1 MYNSNQ
7 DQKND
12 PSINENEAEALR
24 LAAAAKKRRTLVIWI
39 RVVALIFAGLFLL
52 SQCGMS
58 KPRAKA
64 AIIQSCVDNV
74 PNVKRWQDSLR
85 DKGLQDS
92 NHQLV
97 KQYCICMWD
106 EPLQKLGQKQ
116 IESFAS
122 ASTQE
127 QLRLLGGAQAF
138 EQRDQQCL
146 SNLVKYK
153 NP

>member
-1 MYNSNQ
+1 MYNTNKNQ
-7 DQKND
+7 GNNKNTQ
-12 PSINENEAEALR
+12 EEETLR
-24 LAAAAKKRRTLVIWI
+24 LALAAKKRRTLVIWI
-39 RVVALIFAGLFLL
+39 RIIALIFAGLFLL
-52 SQCGMS
+52 SQCSMS

-64 AIIQSCVDNV
+64 AIIQSCIDNV
-74 PNVKRWQDSLR
+74 PNAKRWQESLR
-85 DKGLQDS
+85 DKALQDP

-97 KQYCICMWD
+97 KQYCVCMWD

-122 ASTQE
+122 VSTQE

-138 EQRDQQCL
+138 EQRDKQCL
-146 SNLVKYK
+146 SHLVKSE

>member
-1 MYNSNQ
+1 
-7 DQKND
+7 
-12 PSINENEAEALR
+12 
-24 LAAAAKKRRTLVIWI
+24 
-39 RVVALIFAGLFLL
+39 
-52 SQCGMS
+52 MS

-64 AIIQSCVDNV
+64 AIIQSCIDNV
-74 PNVKRWQDSLR
+74 PNAKRWQESLS
-85 DKGLQDS
+85 DKALQDP

-97 KQYCICMWD
+97 KQYCVCMWD

-122 ASTQE
+122 VSTQE

-138 EQRDQQCL
+138 EQRDKQCL
-146 SNLVKYK
+146 SHLVKSE